1 MVNGT
6 PIKNTFALM
15 QFSISKTLSE
25 KYEHLRVNRK
35 YSSQVYTGDI
45 IKDFALKKYHNLK

>member
-1 MVNGT
+1 MINGT

-15 QFSISKTLSE
+15 QFSICKTLSE

-35 YSSQVYTGDI
+35 YGSQVHTGDI
-45 IKDFALKKYHNLK
+45 IKDFALKKDHNLK